1 MKVSNLFLDNWI
13 LIVYL
18 YNEIKYRIKDTIGQ
32 FDFWKAR
39 NETSSRKGI
48 YRRATAFTNLP
59 PSPGTKVRS
68 IRTTK
73 WY

>member
-18 YNEIKYRIKDTIGQ
+18 YNEIKYRIKGTICH

-39 NETSSRKGI
+39 QTESSRKGI
-48 YRRATAFTNLP
+48 LSCYRVYQLTASAQHESSHHSHN
-59 PSPGTKVRS
+59 
-68 IRTTK
+68 
-73 WY
+73 

>member
-48 YRRATAFTNLP
+48 PSCYRVYQLTAFAWHQSSLH
-59 PSPGTKVRS
+59 SHD
-68 IRTTK
+68 
-73 WY
+73 